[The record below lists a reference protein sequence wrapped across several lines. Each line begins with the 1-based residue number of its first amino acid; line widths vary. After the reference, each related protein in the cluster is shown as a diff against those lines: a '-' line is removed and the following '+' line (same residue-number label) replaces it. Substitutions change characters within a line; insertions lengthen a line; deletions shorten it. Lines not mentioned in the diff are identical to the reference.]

1 MTERLLDAIERC
13 TLRFEDL
20 EVGDTFRTAARTVTE
35 ADVVVFAGLS
45 ADYNAL
51 HTDAEF
57 AATTPHGGRIAHGML
72 VLAIA
77 SGLSTRL
84 PLMKLL
90 EPSIL
95 GLANLE
101 CRFTKPVKIG
111 DTIHVVLSIAE
122 NTPGRK
128 PDRGTVAM
136 RRTAV
141 NQRGETV
148 AEGEGRMLV
157 RATDA
162 WLMGSEP

>member
-1 MTERLLDAIERC
+1 MTAKSQEPLGFNDV
-13 TLRFEDL
+13 
-20 EVGDTFRTAARTVTE
+20 EVGDVWKSPARTVTE
-35 ADVVVFAGLS
+35 ADVVNFAGLS

-90 EPSIL
+90 DPSIL

-122 NTPGRK
+122 KTPGRK

-148 AEGEGRMLV
+148 MESTWKIVVRTREG
-157 RATDA
+157 A
-162 WLMGSEP
+162 

>member
-1 MTERLLDAIERC
+1 MLDNQPRGTICIEDIEIGMIR
-13 TLRFEDL
+13 TLTKEVTDRDIALFAEVSTDRNPVHLDEDYAQETRF
-20 EVGDTFRTAARTVTE
+20 
-35 ADVVVFAGLS
+35 
-45 ADYNAL
+45 
-51 HTDAEF
+51 
-57 AATTPHGGRIAHGML
+57 GGRIAHGML

-111 DTIHVVLSIAE
+111 DTIHVVLEIAE
-122 NTPGRK
+122 KTPGRK

-136 RRTAV
+136 KRTAV

-148 AEGEGRMLV
+148 MESTWKIVV
-157 RATDA
+157 RTR
-162 WLMGSEP
+162 GSAQ